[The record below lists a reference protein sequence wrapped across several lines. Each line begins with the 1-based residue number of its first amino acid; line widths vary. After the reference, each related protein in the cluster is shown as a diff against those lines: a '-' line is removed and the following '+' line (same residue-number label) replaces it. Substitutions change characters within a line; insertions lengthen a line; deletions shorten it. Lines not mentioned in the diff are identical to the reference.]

1 MYLIFAVCVVIGAV
15 RRGREIDETG
25 CKRRMQE
32 KRTNEGW
39 VSSNMNEQERRKRWR
54 GIVDAILPATKG

>member
-1 MYLIFAVCVVIGAV
+1 VIGVV
-15 RRGREIDETG
+15 RRGREMNETG